1 MAPILIGGAIN
12 AATYSISVAI
22 SGNWNV
28 GDFFKSMGMGA
39 LTGCF
44 GVGTSLL
51 RFQLGSFGN
60 SFAYGLLS
68 NMANNTITNT
78 IFGESIS
85 FGDIPGMI
93 VGATFSAILPTYSPT
108 GTNLF
113 KNVASEIGINTLRG
127 AIVGSASG
135 SMNAL
140 VHDDASLIWKGA
152 AGGAISGFARTAIH
166 NTILG
171 APYQP
176 LNDKNEPVS
185 YGDEGLYRKGGI
197 AGMLG
202 IGYGL
207 TLGKHV
213 YTYEKELEP
222 DEIQNLRFHENYH
235 IQQINDMGLVKFYG
249 TIIIEYMKYGF
260 HGSYPQ
266 KGSLEFNANDH
277 AWKKTGI
284 RF

>member
-1 MAPILIGGAIN
+1 M
-12 AATYSISVAI
+12 
-22 SGNWNV
+22 
-28 GDFFKSMGMGA
+28 
-39 LTGCF
+39 
-44 GVGTSLL
+44 
-51 RFQLGSFGN
+51 
-60 SFAYGLLS
+60 
-68 NMANNTITNT
+68 
-78 IFGESIS
+78 
-85 FGDIPGMI
+85 
-93 VGATFSAILPTYSPT
+93 
-108 GTNLF
+108 
-113 KNVASEIGINTLRG
+113 
-127 AIVGSASG
+127 
-135 SMNAL
+135 
-140 VHDDASLIWKGA
+140 KGA
-152 AGGAISGFARTAIH
+152 AGGAISGGIRTAMH
-166 NTILG
+166 NAIFG
-171 APYQP
+171 AQYQP